1 MTAPLTATLRFS
13 QAPHSRVLAAT
24 DSIGALLGFSAKQ
37 LLDGAA
43 DWMQRVHPDDQ
54 TTLKRLLAGEASP
67 ARDPIA
73 IRLLHQDGCIRSFKV
88 AHRLNPHNTSPASV
102 ELQLTEEQIP
112 HTLTE
117 NEYRFKTIFEQ
128 LPAISVQGYNRARQV
143 IFWNHASE
151 LLYGYTRDQAMGR
164 QLEDLIIPATLRE
177 SVIEMITAWQRGGR
191 PWRPLN

>member
-1 MTAPLTATLRFS
+1 MNPPDTPTAF
-13 QAPHSRVLAAT
+13 
-24 DSIGALLGFSAKQ
+24 
-37 LLDGAA
+37 
-43 DWMQRVHPDDQ
+43 
-54 TTLKRLLAGEASP
+54 
-67 ARDPIA
+67 
-73 IRLLHQDGCIRSFKV
+73 
-88 AHRLNPHNTSPASV
+88 V
-102 ELQLTEEQIP
+102 ELQLTEEQTQ
-112 HTLTE
+112 HALTE

-151 LLYGYTRDQAMGR
+151 LLYGYTREQAMGR